1 MSYKI
6 SQRSGGEIVF
16 RGGGMPERHNMSGH
30 SGSYLLDNAKPLL
43 ELPDYSNVVTR
54 ETEK

>member
-1 MSYKI
+1 
-6 SQRSGGEIVF
+6 
-16 RGGGMPERHNMSGH
+16 MPERHNMSGH
-30 SGSYLLDNAKPLL
+30 SGSSLLDNAKPLL